1 MVGSGDGKLTLAEV
15 YDLFNN
21 NDDIV
26 NVSAAFSPFN
36 FRILIAVLLLKI
48 FNSKYSKIR
57 SLQQKF
63 PLISGKTIFSVLI

>member
-36 FRILIAVLLLKI
+36 FRILIAVLLLNFASIQNTVK
-48 FNSKYSKIR
+48 
-57 SLQQKF
+57 
-63 PLISGKTIFSVLI
+63 